1 METNIAGQA
10 ILDNYIIKKELA
22 TTVSRCQFL
31 FCALCS
37 ILKSS
42 PAAVSK
48 SVEELAEIVKLA
60 ERPAAVSG

>member
-22 TTVSRCQFL
+22 TTNGRCQFL
-31 FCALCS
+31 FRALCS

-42 PAAVSK
+42 PAAVS
-48 SVEELAEIVKLA
+48 
-60 ERPAAVSG
+60 G